1 MSGMDIWIIIGL
13 LTLATVI
20 ARSSLFLLGHAV
32 KLPPKVIHAL
42 RYAPA
47 AALAAIIA
55 PDLLLQGGALNLS
68 LMNPKLLAAIGAT
81 VFFLATRHLLG
92 TIVVGMLLFSV
103 LRITMT

>member
-1 MSGMDIWIIIGL
+1 MNPTDIWIVTGL
-13 LTLATVI
+13 LTLATII

-32 KLPPKVIHAL
+32 KMPPKVLHAL

-68 LMNPKLLAAIGAT
+68 FANPKLLAAVAAIG
-81 VFFLATRHLLG
+81 FYLWSRHLLG
-92 TIVVGMLLFSV
+92 TIVVGMLAFSLF
-103 LRITMT
+103 RITL